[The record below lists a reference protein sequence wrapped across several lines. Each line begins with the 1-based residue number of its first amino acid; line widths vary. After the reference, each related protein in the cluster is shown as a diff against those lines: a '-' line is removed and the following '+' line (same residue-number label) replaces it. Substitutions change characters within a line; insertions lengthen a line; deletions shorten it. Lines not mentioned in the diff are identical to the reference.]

1 MDPKCVQNGFEMT
14 NFDQHEASLGG
25 TDCLVDLTLRLGI
38 QSSNKNI
45 DQQSHTAND
54 SSTSQAV
61 DRSSLNNPNVNG
73 YKQYEFPAPP
83 ELKNYCIINISN
95 RRGKT
100 GGSRKRKTTGRG
112 PAKVGDNNKT
122 CTNYNCRVTES
133 PMWRTGPLGPK
144 SLCNRCGIRFRK
156 IKQKEETEQQAAEA
170 AFKQLHAVSKL

>member
-1 MDPKCVQNGFEMT
+1 MDPKGVQNGFEMT
-14 NFDQHEASLGG
+14 NFDQHEANLGG

-38 QSSNKNI
+38 PSSDKNN
-45 DQQSHTAND
+45 DQQSHTANG

-61 DRSSLNNPNVNG
+61 DRSSLNNLNVNG
-73 YKQYEFPAPP
+73 YRQYEFPAPP

-100 GGSRKRKTTGRG
+100 GGSRKRKTTGRR
-112 PAKVGDNNKT
+112 PAKVGDIDKT

-156 IKQKEETEQQAAEA
+156 IKQKEETEQQAAGA